1 MVSAPHQELTV
12 LVQVWGLEEGEL
24 LEEEEVVEREAK
36 EEELATMVKG
46 D

>member
-12 LVQVWGLEEGEL
+12 LVQVLGLEEGEL
-24 LEEEEVVEREAK
+24 LEEEEVVVREAK